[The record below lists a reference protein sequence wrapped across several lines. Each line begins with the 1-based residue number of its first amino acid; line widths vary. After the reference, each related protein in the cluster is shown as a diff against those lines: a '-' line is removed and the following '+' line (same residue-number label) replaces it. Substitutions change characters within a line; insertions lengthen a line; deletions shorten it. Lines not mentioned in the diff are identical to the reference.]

1 MANQAQQKQSI
12 IKKKFIGE
20 VVSAGMNKTIV
31 VRVDNLKLNPRYNKR
46 YQASRKYKVHDDK
59 GQFKVGDR
67 VEFVECRPLSK
78 DKKWRVIYN

>member
-67 VEFVECRPLSK
+67 LSLLNVGPEQRQ
-78 DKKWRVIYN
+78 KWRVIYNQ